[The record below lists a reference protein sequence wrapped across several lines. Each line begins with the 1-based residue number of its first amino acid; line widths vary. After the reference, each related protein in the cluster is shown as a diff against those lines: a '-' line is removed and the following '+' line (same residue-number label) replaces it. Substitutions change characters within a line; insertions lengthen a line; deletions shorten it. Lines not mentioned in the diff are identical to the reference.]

1 VGTQLSHPADSM
13 NPDTT
18 FAPGPILLVG
28 PPGVG
33 KGTQAKAVMATWHIP
48 QISTGDL
55 LRANVGSGTALG
67 LQAKQIM
74 GRGELVPDDLVNE
87 MVAARLQDPDCARG
101 FILDGFPRT
110 IGQAEWLDEHI
121 LEWSHGLPVV
131 AIQLKVDY
139 TLLVRRV
146 TGRRNCP
153 TCGSIYNVYLQLPKD
168 DMRCDLDGTPLMRRS
183 DDTEEVFADRL
194 RSYTEQTEPVVAHYR
209 AMNRVVELDGDQP
222 VDVVTVGILASIKRI
237 RGSG

>member
-1 VGTQLSHPADSM
+1 VGTQLSHPEIGIQ
-13 NPDTT
+13 PDIA

-33 KGTQAKAVMATWHIP
+33 KGTQAKAVMSTWHIP

-55 LRANVGSGTALG
+55 LRANVGSETALG

-74 GRGELVPDDLVNE
+74 GRGELVPDDLVDA
-87 MVAARLQDPDCARG
+87 MVAERLKNPDCARG

-121 LEWSHGLPVV
+121 QDWSHGLPVI

-168 DMRCDLDGTPLMRRS
+168 DMRCDLDGTPLIRRS
-183 DDTEEVFADRL
+183 DDTEEVFTDRL

-209 AMNRVVELDGDQP
+209 AMNRVLDLNGDQP
-222 VDVVTVGILASIKRI
+222 VDAVTAEILASIKRL